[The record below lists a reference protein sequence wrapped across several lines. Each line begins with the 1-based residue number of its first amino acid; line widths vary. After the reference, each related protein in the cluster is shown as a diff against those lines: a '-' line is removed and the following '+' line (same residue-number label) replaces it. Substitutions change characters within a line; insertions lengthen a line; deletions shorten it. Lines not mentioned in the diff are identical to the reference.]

1 MTMINLVKVPIKS
14 IDLSPGSHLSIPD
27 VTWEQYEALLE
38 ELGEKRRSP
47 KINYYNGTLELM
59 SPLPKH
65 ERWKRLIVGL
75 VESILK
81 AQKRPWEPL
90 GSTTFKRKSMAAGL
104 EPDDCFYIQNYRV
117 VIGKERIDLD
127 IDPPP
132 DLAIEAD
139 LTSQTQQET
148 YEALDVPELWIYG
161 QDKLKIYV
169 LRNGKYEESAI
180 SPTFP
185 ELPVAE
191 IVSRTISQAQTLG
204 YSQTLLE
211 FEAWLSNQE
220 TIQDASKEAL
230 QQHSNR

>member
-1 MTMINLVKVPIKS
+1 MPIKT

-27 VTWEQYEALLE
+27 VTWVQYEALLE
-38 ELGEKRRSP
+38 ELGAKRRNP
-47 KINYYNGTLELM
+47 RINYYNGTLELM

-104 EPDDCFYIQNYRV
+104 EPDDCFYIQNYRT
-117 VIGKERIDLD
+117 VIGKDRIDLD

-139 LTSQTQQET
+139 LTSQTQREI
-148 YEALDVPELWIYG
+148 YEALGVPELWIYG
-161 QDKLKIYV
+161 RDKLKIYV
-169 LRNGKYEESAI
+169 LRNNNYEESAI

-191 IVSRTISQAQTLG
+191 IFPRAIAQAQTLG
-204 YSQTLLE
+204 YSQALLE
-211 FEAWLSNQE
+211 FEAWLNQHFLS
-220 TIQDASKEAL
+220 QDR
-230 QQHSNR
+230 NT